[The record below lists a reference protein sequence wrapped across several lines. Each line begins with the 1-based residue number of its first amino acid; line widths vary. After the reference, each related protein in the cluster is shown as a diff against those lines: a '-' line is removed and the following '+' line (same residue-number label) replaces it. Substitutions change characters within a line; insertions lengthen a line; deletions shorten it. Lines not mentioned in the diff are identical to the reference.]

1 MRTIVVAVFVVACAG
16 SASAQALKLEFNQG
30 KVSIDA
36 AGVPVGTIL
45 AEWARLGGTKVV
57 GAERI
62 AGSPLT
68 IHLEDVPEAQALEI
82 VLRNVAGYMA
92 APRQAAS
99 LGASAYDRILVMPT
113 STAPQATAAAGNRT
127 PGPAASGTNPA
138 QRNGRAPF
146 GGGANQN
153 PAADLVAVP
162 AADEPDADVNEPAF
176 QFPQQNPFQ
185 PGQTAPAVQP
195 GTPFGQP
202 TAFGTPMP
210 QGGPQPAVMSFGQP
224 PNQGVSVNP
233 TPEQP
238 APMLQFPGMPA
249 PSGATGGFGV
259 VGSPTPGVI
268 LQPPQPAQ
276 PGQPVRPP
284 GGD

>member
-1 MRTIVVAVFVVACAG
+1 MRTIVVAVFLVACAG

-127 PGPAASGTNPA
+127 PGPAAPAPIQPSGT
-138 QRNGRAPF
+138 
-146 GGGANQN
+146 GARR
-153 PAADLVAVP
+153 LVAAP
-162 AADEPDADVNEPAF
+162 TRIRPRIW
-176 QFPQQNPFQ
+176 Q
-185 PGQTAPAVQP
+185 PCRRRTN
-195 GTPFGQP
+195 
-202 TAFGTPMP
+202 PMP
-210 QGGPQPAVMSFGQP
+210 
-224 PNQGVSVNP
+224 
-233 TPEQP
+233 T
-238 APMLQFPGMPA
+238 
-249 PSGATGGFGV
+249 
-259 VGSPTPGVI
+259 
-268 LQPPQPAQ
+268 
-276 PGQPVRPP
+276 
-284 GGD
+284 